1 MPYHGFIFFVDEPER
16 ADAIREY
23 LFNRG
28 EFTDTVS
35 VPDWRPK
42 QAEIAY
48 ICFSDTAIHGFALVR
63 RGRRVATAKYQIKFT
78 DFVPL
83 EPSIAIEELERGL
96 PGRVRNHFVR
106 TSTGRGGR
114 LPQQTWN
121 ALVATILQMRPEVA
135 DAFRRLERRRSQI
148 PGYLDRPGA
157 ETVVLERDSVNMAL
171 RFAGFDPVHVRN
183 WIPED
188 EPAPFLTGLAAVRI
202 NEEQMIQHDAG
213 VFGDWQLIRRN
224 LAGTAVFY
232 GPRGKR
238 ITLMNVNRHSVELT
252 LGVDLLYYS
261 EEFRSYVLVQYKR
274 MRREGAS
281 FAYRPIDESYN
292 REIGRMR
299 DFCRDY
305 PPAPLGPN
313 LREFRL
319 SPMPFYLKLCRDIS
333 FDPTSAEMIPGMYL
347 PLDYW
352 ECLMSSEQTLGPRGG
367 RIVTQENA
375 GRYFSNTDF
384 VAMVGT
390 GWIGSRFGSTEAVTA
405 LVRRYID
412 AGHSLTLAASIPGEE
427 RS

>member
-1 MPYHGFIFFVDEPER
+1 
-16 ADAIREY
+16 
-23 LFNRG
+23 
-28 EFTDTVS
+28 
-35 VPDWRPK
+35 
-42 QAEIAY
+42 
-48 ICFSDTAIHGFALVR
+48 
-63 RGRRVATAKYQIKFT
+63 
-78 DFVPL
+78 
-83 EPSIAIEELERGL
+83 
-96 PGRVRNHFVR
+96 
-106 TSTGRGGR
+106 
-114 LPQQTWN
+114 
-121 ALVATILQMRPEVA
+121 
-135 DAFRRLERRRSQI
+135 
-148 PGYLDRPGA
+148 
-157 ETVVLERDSVNMAL
+157 MAL

-319 SPMPFYLKLCRDIS
+319 SPMPFYLTSRRRTLVDTLVI
-333 FDPTSAEMIPGMYL
+333 PTSLRWWGQAGLTIAAVDIQLLMLWRPLRACAPVGAPRRLWGDAEC
-347 PLDYW
+347 D
-352 ECLMSSEQTLGPRGG
+352 
-367 RIVTQENA
+367 
-375 GRYFSNTDF
+375 
-384 VAMVGT
+384 
-390 GWIGSRFGSTEAVTA
+390 
-405 LVRRYID
+405 
-412 AGHSLTLAASIPGEE
+412 
-427 RS
+427 